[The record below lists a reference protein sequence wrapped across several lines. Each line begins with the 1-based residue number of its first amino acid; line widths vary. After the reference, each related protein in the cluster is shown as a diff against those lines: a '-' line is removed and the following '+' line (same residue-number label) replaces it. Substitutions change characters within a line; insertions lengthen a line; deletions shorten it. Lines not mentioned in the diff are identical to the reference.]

1 MKKFIG
7 VKLVDAKPMT
17 RGEYNILRG
26 WELPSDENEG
36 DLGYLVKYSS
46 DYITWCPT
54 KEFNKQNLHIAGEN
68 NTITQVDVNAM
79 TEKVH
84 LQTIKPNSRGS
95 LVTVVTVTLKNG
107 FTLTETSSCVDPANY
122 DESIGFDV
130 CMEKINNKIW
140 FLLGFLLQSGLYGF
154 SGERY

>member
-1 MKKFIG
+1 

-26 WELPSDENEG
+26 WELPADEDGTDEGFLKDNGHGHIQWDPSDTF
-36 DLGYLVKYSS
+36 D
-46 DYITWCPT
+46 
-54 KEFNKQNLHIAGEN
+54 KQYLHIAGEN